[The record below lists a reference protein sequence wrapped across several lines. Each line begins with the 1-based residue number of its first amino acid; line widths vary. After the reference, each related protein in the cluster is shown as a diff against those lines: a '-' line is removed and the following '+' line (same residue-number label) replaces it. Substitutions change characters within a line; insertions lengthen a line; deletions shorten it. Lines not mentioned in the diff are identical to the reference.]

1 MAVSLFNLEN
11 RLLRLKNECCHD
23 DIFFEQLSSFMKHFC
38 SLITEWKS
46 DSLRDFLKL
55 KDLHSNFL
63 YLMDDLDFVPDRYH
77 ISELE
82 DRINFG
88 VTSLFLDVDIDEMK
102 ETEWHEYA
110 INSYDRYYKDL
121 LRESQKFKSSRRAE
135 INEDIWGKMLQEE
148 ENNIENSIDE
158 GQYYDAQYKKTLLRM
173 SRANE
178 LCIKTTNK
186 DAWYYGFINNLK
198 STNYIE
204 AFGQALRLNILL
216 SETFPDT
223 LKPQFEAWLK
233 GEDYKNPEPEQAQE
247 GTQAEVKTVKRNGGR
262 SPELLFKDAEET
274 EKMKK
279 NFLEYIQ
286 SELEI
291 TQEDLRK
298 MEFDCKRK
306 SKLNTAIV
314 KWLKQLKSENI
325 LDKTSVIPQRA
336 AYRFLSECF
345 RGCGV
350 SINAIEK
357 TYSNKLGEWLK

>member
-1 MAVSLFNLEN
+1 
-11 RLLRLKNECCHD
+11 
-23 DIFFEQLSSFMKHFC
+23 
-38 SLITEWKS
+38 
-46 DSLRDFLKL
+46 
-55 KDLHSNFL
+55 
-63 YLMDDLDFVPDRYH
+63 MDDLDFVPDRYH

-82 DRINFG
+82 DRISFG
-88 VTSLFLDVDIDEMK
+88 VTSLCLGVDIDEMK

-186 DAWYYGFINNLK
+186 DAWHYVFINNLK

-223 LKPQFEAWLK
+223 LKPKFKAWLK
-233 GEDYKNPEPEQAQE
+233 GEDYTNPEPAQAKE
-247 GTQAEVKTVKRNGGR
+247 KVKSEVKKGGR
-262 SPELLFKDAEET
+262 TPESLFKDAEQT
-274 EKMKK
+274 EEMK
-279 NFLEYIQ
+279 NRFLEYIQ
-286 SELEI
+286 SELKI
-291 TQEDLRK
+291 TLDDLK
-298 MEFDCKRK
+298 KLEFDSK
-306 SKLNTAIV
+306 SHSELNIAIV
-314 KWLKQLKSENI
+314 NWLKLLKSENI
-325 LDKTSVIPQRA
+325 LDKTTVIPQRP
-336 AYRFLSECF
+336 AYRFLYECF
-345 RGCGV
+345 KSCGV
-350 SINAIEK
+350 SINVTEK
-357 TYSNKLGEWLK
+357 TYSNKLGKWLQ